1 MLDGITLFFL
11 LLAGL
16 IALATALGVNIVPQS
31 QEWIITRLGARHK
44 TLKAGVGFIVPFLDK
59 VHSKVSIAD
68 QVMNTV
74 SLDVVSADNVVFR
87 VELLVVYRV
96 QKPEEAVFRV
106 NSISDLVLGLVRSL
120 VRAEIG
126 KVELDA
132 IQRDRESLNQAI
144 RAALGQA
151 GEDYGVLISRAEI
164 TDVQLQ
170 ESTQKAMA
178 EVLEAERERRATI
191 TRAEGNKRAIELEAD
206 ARLYEETRRA
216 EALMVVAEAQ
226 GKATQIIG
234 DAIKQH
240 GIEAARFQVAQG
252 QINAIEQLAGS
263 DNSKL
268 VFLPGDTADGLT
280 RAAALAFATNADSG

>member
-1 MLDGITLFFL
+1 MDGMTLFYL

-16 IALATALGVNIVPQS
+16 IALTTAMGLNIVPQS
-31 QEWIITRLGARHK
+31 EEWVITRLGARHK
-44 TLKAGVGFIVPFLDK
+44 TLKAGVGFIVPFIDK

-96 QKPEEAVFRV
+96 QKPEESIFRV
-106 NSISDLVLGLVRSL
+106 NSIGDLVLGLVRSL

-191 TRAEGNKRAIELEAD
+191 TRAEGNKRAIELEAE
-206 ARLYEETRRA
+206 AKLYEETKRA
-216 EALMVVAEAQ
+216 EALLVVAEAQ
-226 GKATQIIG
+226 GRATSIIG

-240 GIEAARFQVAQG
+240 GVEAAKFQVAQG
-252 QINAIEQLAGS
+252 QINAIEQLADS
-263 DNSKL
+263 SNSKL

-280 RAAALAFATNADSG
+280 RAAALAFATNADKS